1 MKNAPYGGVLL
12 FLVLGLFVALVAM
25 MVGIR

>member
-1 MKNAPYGGVLL
+1 MNNSPYGEVTL

-25 MVGIR
+25 MVGVR